1 MNKLATIL
9 SILTFS
15 LISCNHHIEALPSDE
30 ISIFSSS
37 DMALVKSYEWAR
49 KTALG
54 YTHDNSD
61 PVGYWYEA
69 ALPNREAFCMRDVA
83 HQTIGAQILGL
94 QLHNKNMM
102 MRFAENITEEKDWC
116 SYWEINRYNKPAPA
130 DYENDSTFWYNL
142 PANFDVT
149 QACLKLYEWT
159 ADADYIKDPT
169 MQNFYTKSL
178 NEYVE
183 RWMLQPENSFLRPRN
198 MNKAQNFDPNKSF
211 HRCRGLASYAEN
223 FPGITMSLDLLSSMY
238 AANKAYARIAEINND
253 PAKASEYSERAEK
266 YQHIIEQKW
275 WDNENSRYNTFW
287 VEEQAFRR
295 GEGVPFVLWF
305 EVSDNI
311 ARKRAAINDILSVD
325 WNIENLSAFPALLY
339 RNGYN
344 KEAYRFTTQ
353 LPEMNRSEYP
363 EVSFGVVEGI
373 ISGAMG
379 IYPRMSQKLISTC
392 SHLGAND
399 WAEIKNLPLAD
410 GYMTLKHNSATSTT
424 ITNDTSFKLTWEVAF
439 IGEYTS
445 IEVSGKEYPVEK
457 RQDTFGNTI
466 SSCKATI
473 KSGQT
478 LTANAIK

>member
-1 MNKLATIL
+1 MKKLSATL
-9 SILTFS
+9 SFLTLC
-15 LISCNHHIEALPSDE
+15 LISCNQIEPVPIDE
-30 ISIFSSS
+30 ISLFSSS
-37 DMALVKSYEWAR
+37 DTTLAKSYEWAR

-54 YTHDNSD
+54 YAHDDSD

-83 HQTIGAQILGL
+83 HQTIGAHILGL
-94 QLHNKNMM
+94 QPHNKNMM
-102 MRFAENITEEKDWC
+102 MRFAENITEAKDWC

-159 ADADYIKDPT
+159 ADKDYIKSPT

-183 RWMLQPENSFLRPRN
+183 RWMLQPENTFLRPRN
-198 MNKAQNFDPNKSF
+198 MNMAQNFDINKSF

-238 AANKAYARIAEINND
+238 AANKAYARISEINND
-253 PAKASEYSERAEK
+253 SAKATDYQKRTEEYK
-266 YQHIIEQKW
+266 QIIEQKW
-275 WDNENSRYNTFW
+275 WDSENSRYNTFW
-287 VEEQAFRR
+287 TVDKVFRR

-305 EVSDNI
+305 EVSNDI
-311 ARKRAAINDILSVD
+311 THRRAAINDILSIG

-344 KEAYRFTTQ
+344 EDAYKFATE
-353 LPEMNRSEYP
+353 LPQMNRSEYP

-379 IYPRMSQKLISTC
+379 IYPKMSQKKISTC
-392 SHLGAND
+392 SHLPAES
-399 WAEIKNLPLAD
+399 WAEVKNMPLAD
-410 GYMTLKHNSATSTT
+410 GYITLKHNNASSST
-424 ITNDTSFKLTWEVAF
+424 ITNNTSLKLTWEVGF
-439 IGEYTS
+439 IGDYAT
-445 IEVSGKEYPVEK
+445 IEVDGKHYPTEK
-457 RQDTFGNTI
+457 SQDTFGNTI
-466 SSCKATI
+466 SSCKVSL
-473 KSGQT
+473 KSGKT
-478 LTANAIK
+478 LSANAKR